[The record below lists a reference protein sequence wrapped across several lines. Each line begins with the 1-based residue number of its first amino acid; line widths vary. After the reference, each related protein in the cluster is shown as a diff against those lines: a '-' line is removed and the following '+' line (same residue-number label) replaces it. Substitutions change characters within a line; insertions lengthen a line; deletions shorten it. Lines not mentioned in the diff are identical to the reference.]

1 MSNLLPPIANGRYT
15 LSTTLGRGGMAT
27 VYGGFDTMLEVERA
41 VKVLSP
47 NLCSNDKVR
56 QRFMAEARA
65 MAKLRHPNIVTI
77 FDVGIEGETPYIVM
91 EKIDGGAV
99 IDWLDQHGPQGPE
112 VAGNILLGVLAG
124 LQASHDRGIV
134 HRDIK
139 PHNMLLSRDGI
150 VKITD
155 YGIANVEE
163 DERSFTKT
171 GAIMGTLAYMPPEQR
186 VSAKGL
192 GPTADVFAAGAS
204 LFAILTH
211 KEPFDLYNESLFEQ
225 LYDGIAGA
233 IQHVIMKAC
242 HYDPTKRYQSA
253 NAMSVALKRAMTEI
267 GVPVTQNFQISMDGS
282 SRADG
287 TQFFDGAEQ
296 PQPALPAPENTT
308 INPLETWLG
317 QEVGD
322 NPPGLTG
329 MKTADDDYSPTP
341 STRPLAIGI
350 AVTLALAAAFVI
362 FQPWQPE
369 PETASTLPPVPV
381 AAPQVVEPAVEQKI
395 RDAADAAPEIAAEV
409 APEPVKV
416 PVPAPPKPDPVR
428 NRGAQTTTPPPPKVE
443 QPVEVAPD
451 PVPTPAPTPAATAKP
466 GRLSVRVI
474 PPATIAVDGKTIG
487 HGVVYGHTLS
497 AGSHRVVLSTKDG
510 RVKSTTV
517 NITDGKPSVL
527 CWSFEINDI
536 CPR

>member
-1 MSNLLPPIANGRYT
+1 
-15 LSTTLGRGGMAT
+15 MAT

-56 QRFMAEARA
+56 KRFMAEARA

-139 PHNMLLSRDGI
+139 PHNMLLSREGV

-192 GPTADVFAAGAS
+192 GPTADIFAAGAS

-267 GVPVTQNFQISMDGS
+267 GVPIAQNFQISMDGS

-329 MKTADDDYSPTP
+329 MKTADYDYSPTR
-341 STRPLAIGI
+341 STRPVAIGI
-350 AVTLALAAAFVI
+350 AVALALAGAFVI
-362 FQPWQPE
+362 FQPGQAPPENASQP
-369 PETASTLPPVPV
+369 ASVPD
-381 AAPQVVEPAVEQKI
+381 AAPQIVEPAVEQKI
-395 RDAADAAPEIAAEV
+395 RDAADAEPAIEAEV
-409 APEPVKV
+409 APAPVKV
-416 PVPAPPKPDPVR
+416 PVPAPPKPAPVR
-428 NRGAQTTTPPPPKVE
+428 VREARTPTPSPPPPKVE
-443 QPVEVAPD
+443 QPAEVAPV
-451 PVPTPAPTPAATAKP
+451 PVPTPTPAATPTPTPAATAKP

-474 PPATIAVDGKTIG
+474 PPATITVDGETIG
-487 HGVVYGHTLS
+487 FGMVRGHSLS

-517 NITDGKPSVL
+517 NISDGKASVL